1 MAVRTASCLAALAVA
16 IVLGGVQGPTAQ
28 DLPPG
33 VFVDTPDGPQELG
46 VYTDRAVSGRLRLAV
61 GTLDEVQMVPGLV
74 RLLCNLPFWRLRS
87 AFIATGHLLR
97 DNRAERRRLTL
108 RARQLSFTA
117 ISVEVVATESPA
129 TLKPLLD
136 AVGATPE
143 NPAYVFV
150 TMESNGAVRDYL
162 VGIVF
167 DP

>member
-1 MAVRTASCLAALAVA
+1 MRAAWRVVALAVA
-16 IVLGGVQGPTAQ
+16 VGLAGDPRASAQ
-28 DLPPG
+28 DLPAG

-46 VYTDRAVSGRLRLAV
+46 VYTDRTVTGRLRLAV

-74 RLLCNLPFWRLRS
+74 RLLCNLPFWRVRS
-87 AFIATGHLLR
+87 AFISTGRLLDDDR
-97 DNRAERRRLTL
+97 TERRRLTL
-108 RARQLSFTA
+108 RARQLSITA

-150 TMESNGAVRDYL
+150 TMESKGAVRDYL